1 MTTQSRTEITVETD
15 RVLIIRRS
23 VRAWCRQ
30 CGREVEMLSLAEAEA
45 LTAASEEELC
55 ASAQALRWHLSENQ
69 QGTCLVCLES
79 LRKQS

>member
-30 CGREVEMLSLAEAEA
+30 CGREVDMLSLGEAEA
-45 LTAASEEELC
+45 LTARQESPLSTLAR
-55 ASAQALRWHLSENQ
+55 QWHLSENQ
-69 QGTCLVCLES
+69 QGTYLVCLES
-79 LRKQS
+79 LRK

>member
-30 CGREVEMLSLAEAEA
+30 CGREVDMLSLGEAEA
-45 LTAASEEELC
+45 LTARQESPC
-55 ASAQALRWHLSENQ
+55 LR
-69 QGTCLVCLES
+69 
-79 LRKQS
+79 